1 MKKEA
6 VRESRKQMSSSDL
19 IRRPVIGSLQLAL
32 IRTVMRIAN
41 AAPALKRR
49 VLQNVMRVRG
59 KN

>member
-1 MKKEA
+1 
-6 VRESRKQMSSSDL
+6 MSSSDL